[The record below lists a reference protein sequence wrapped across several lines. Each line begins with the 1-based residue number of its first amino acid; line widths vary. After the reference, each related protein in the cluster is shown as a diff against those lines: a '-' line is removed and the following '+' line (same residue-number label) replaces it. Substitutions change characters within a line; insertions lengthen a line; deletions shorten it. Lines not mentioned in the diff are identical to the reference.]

1 MAFYAFNILMTM
13 IVKSIILVHN
23 DSLSLFL
30 IHRKVKVFNLTNF
43 KWYYNQIEHA
53 EIYGEYTMHIWT
65 M

>member
-1 MAFYAFNILMTM
+1 
-13 IVKSIILVHN
+13 
-23 DSLSLFL
+23 L

-53 EIYGEYTMHIWT
+53 EIYVEYTMHMWT